1 MQQVFPDG
9 GGFPLQVWGN
19 KKRERVYVEGEKLLV
34 HILADAPAYLQV
46 DYFQADGQVVHLLPH
61 PLVSNRVQAGQTY
74 ILGKADTLFQ
84 FNISPPFGEEMLTV
98 IASQVPLAMQTSAV
112 HVELASLYI
121 DRLANQLRTY
131 QAQGKTAVATLRIRT
146 QKSHGTRLSQ
156 KGLP

>member
-1 MQQVFPDG
+1 
-9 GGFPLQVWGN
+9 
-19 KKRERVYVEGEKLLV
+19 
-34 HILADAPAYLQV
+34 V

-84 FNISPPFGEEMLTV
+84 FSISPPFGEEMLTV
-98 IASQVPLAMQTSAV
+98 IASQEPLAMRTSAV

-146 QKSHGTRLSQ
+146 QKSHSTRLSQ
-156 KGLP
+156 NGLP